1 MFNPTINPINQSSPN
16 MSLTKICITFVLFL
30 LFLFPISSK
39 ATIITVK
46 QDGTGD
52 YTSVQQAYLAAASGD
67 TVLVYPGRYFENL
80 TIDQIST
87 DITIGSL
94 YLTTQDRSYI
104 RNTILDGNFQNST
117 VIMRNV
123 ENENILLCGFTIE
136 HGIGWQGIS
145 DCGGGI
151 YLDHANPVI
160 ESCVIQHNTAY
171 AGGGISTFSS
181 DVYLSD
187 VVVRYN
193 QGYVNAGGI
202 LCGYDSNTYF
212 DSTNRCNVYLNYSAR
227 GSDYAKS
234 SYAGAQQLYFDTCTV
249 LNPDGHFLYSYDI
262 QNYPVDDLDIDINHG
277 KINPVDADLY
287 INPIEGSDAND
298 GLSPGTALKTISY
311 ALHLIQ
317 PDTINPNTIYLSN
330 GVYGPHTNGEKFP
343 LNGRTH
349 VSIIGE
355 QMDSTLFDADSN
367 YYFFKAY
374 GYMNNFC
381 IKNISFV
388 NGNGL
393 MHNNTYSG
401 IYLIAC
407 NNVTLDSLSIFNG
420 IGNRTLGVFA
430 KFCDSLLISNSKFIN
445 NNGRKNVSISNS
457 DEPPKTFKINNCR
470 LSNSG
475 PLDDPDS
482 YGCIAMTIGGGIVD
496 NIHSGS
502 LINVKITDN
511 TLSPDPDFGGGS
523 AVALGAIYK
532 TNIDLVNVT
541 IGNNKNMG
549 YQGFAVNFSEGAEVD
564 FYNCIMYG
572 DSTNELGLGDHL
584 SPQTMPVTASIAYT
598 NIEGGKEGIIN
609 FYNQHTLNWYDGN
622 MDADP
627 LWKTAEDSAY
637 HLPWN
642 SPCVNTGVPMYE
654 AGMDLPYIKEE
665 GQRYVLY
672 KYDGDSI
679 HLPQY
684 DLAGNPRISGGRIDM
699 GAYEYQ
705 DIIPKIPEVKSMN
718 SKAFAYPN
726 PFKEETRLHLQ
737 FDKPGSVK
745 IIISDIKGKSI
756 KTLLDSYMSK
766 GEYQLSWNG
775 TNDYGNITPDG
786 VYLVSII
793 FDGTL
798 IESLKV
804 IKK

>member
-1 MFNPTINPINQSSPN
+1 MID
-16 MSLTKICITFVLFL
+16 KILVLFL
-30 LFLFPISSK
+30 GFLLPVSVT

-67 TVLVYPGRYFENL
+67 TVLVHPGRYFESL

-104 RNTILDGNFQNST
+104 HSTILDGNFQNST

-136 HGIGWQGIS
+136 NGIGWQGVS
-145 DCGGGI
+145 NCGGGI

-160 ESCVIQHNTAY
+160 ESCFIQNNTAA
-171 AGGGISTFSS
+171 AGGGISTFFS

-193 QGYVNAGGI
+193 HAYENAGGI

-234 SYAGAQQLYFDTCTV
+234 SYADAQQLYIDTCTV
-249 LNPDGHFLYSYDI
+249 LKPDGHFIYSYNI
-262 QNYPVDDLDIDINHG
+262 RNYPVDDLDIDINHG

-287 INPIEGSDAND
+287 INPLEGSDTSD
-298 GLSPGTALKTISY
+298 GLSPETALKTISY

-355 QMDSTLFDADSN
+355 QMDSTIFDADSS
-367 YYFFKAY
+367 YYFYRGY
-374 GYMNNFC
+374 GYMNDFVIRNITC
-381 IKNISFV
+381 I

-393 MHNNTYSG
+393 MHNNAYSG
-401 IYLIAC
+401 FSLSAC
-407 NNVTLDSLSIFNG
+407 NNVILDSIHLLNCRGPRELG
-420 IGNRTLGVFA
+420 IYTS
-430 KFCDSLLISNSKFIN
+430 FCDNLIIKSCFFEN
-445 NNGRKNVSISNS
+445 NNGRSIIGIGNS
-457 DEPPKTFKINNCR
+457 DEPSKTFKINNCKI
-470 LSNSG
+470 LNSG
-475 PLDDPDS
+475 PLMDPENE
-482 YGCIAMTIGGGIVD
+482 GCVGLAVSGGTIDGIIDGRIV
-496 NIHSGS
+496 
-502 LINVKITDN
+502 NVQITDN
-511 TLSPDPDFGGGS
+511 TKRTDPSWGGGS
-523 AVALGAIYK
+523 ATALSASWK
-532 TNIDLVNVT
+532 ANIDLVNVT
-541 IGNNKNMG
+541 VGNNINHG
-549 YQGFAVNFSEGAEVD
+549 YQGFAVQLTEGAEVD

-572 DSTNELGLGDHL
+572 DSTNELGLGDHS
-584 SPQTMPVTASIAYT
+584 SPLTMPVTASIAYT

-622 MDADP
+622 LDEDP

-665 GQRYVLY
+665 DQKYVLY
-672 KYDGDSI
+672 KHDGDTI

-705 DIIPKIPEVKSMN
+705 DIIQQIPELKSWN

-737 FDKPGSVK
+737 LDNPGSVK

-775 TNDYGNITPDG
+775 TNDYGNIIPDG
-786 VYLVSII
+786 VYLMSII
-793 FDGTL
+793 IDGILT
-798 IESLKV
+798 ESLKV